1 MMGGD
6 CCCGVPACCGPCAG
20 RRCVDPSIVVGGL
33 EETSTLVTFLV
44 GWLLVLLGSVGK

>member
-6 CCCGVPACCGPCAG
+6 GCCGVPACCGPCAG
-20 RRCVDPSIVVGGL
+20 RRCVDPSIVGGL